1 MNDEKLNRY
10 IIYSKIK
17 GYHENST
24 FLGFTIKSVKPNE
37 IRKLTHDTTIEL
49 ANQHGTVPENVELI
63 VMDMDGFYN
72 SQKEMLESLSKIKN
86 QKEIADI
93 LKELGLLEHINEK
106 GQGNEQGRTNENHD

>member
-10 IIYSKIK
+10 IIYLKIK

-24 FLGFTIKSVKPNE
+24 FFGFGIRSVKPNE
-37 IRKLTHDTTIEL
+37 IRKLIHDVTIEL

-72 SQKEMLESLSKIKN
+72 TQKEILDSLSKIKN
-86 QKEIADI
+86 QKQIADI
-93 LKELGLLEHINEK
+93 LKELNLLVHYDGK
-106 GQGNEQGRTNENHD
+106 GAEDED